1 MSNTLTN
8 IINNTLYFLI
18 QNRDKGLLQKYC
30 KILKHE
36 FNVEECLSLFDSFFD
51 EYCVENKIT
60 DDDVSFFQDM
70 MDDFINKVALKKK
83 EITEEQHLKN
93 IKKQI
98 VFFKKKFNWELGQDY
113 SFSNGRIYMS
123 KKNKEKLR
131 ETIS

>member
-1 MSNTLTN
+1 MNDKLQSIVNCTVYILVKD
-8 IINNTLYFLI
+8 
-18 QNRDKGLLQKYC
+18 QNVKLLQDYC
-30 KILKHE
+30 MSLKKILDDDE
-36 FNVEECLSLFDSFFD
+36 FLTLFDNFFEVYAD
-51 EYCVENKIT
+51 NLEEEDI
-60 DDDVSFFQDM
+60 SFFQDM